1 MADDAT
7 MDFLQDL
14 VSEVEE
20 SVSAVEPFTVNIFTA
35 MILERLEEAGH
46 FDETFPVYQAGHF
59 KDKRGRNIAY
69 RIDGYAYEVER
80 GRLDLFTTIFS
91 GDRDA
96 ARIPAADVTKA
107 LERALRFASACVD
120 GLASSLEPANTDA
133 SDLARLIEA
142 ETGRITSIRVVLL
155 TDGTVGDITSS
166 ADWKGKPL
174 TFKAYDIT
182 RLFRV
187 LGKGETREDI
197 SVDIV
202 ALAGRG
208 LQCLHVPAQ
217 NDDYDA
223 YLSVLPGKVLSQ
235 VYERYGVRLLE
246 LNVRAF
252 LGLQGRKS
260 VNAELRE
267 TIVKKPTMFLAYNN
281 GIVATVDDLEVGQGK
296 AGLEIRS
303 LKGLQIVNGGQT
315 TASLHRA
322 GRRDSDLEHVS
333 VPVKIIKVG
342 GADLSEMVSAISRA
356 ANRQNTVQLA
366 DFSAND
372 PFHQQVEVLANTT
385 WLSDGKGRWFYERA
399 RGAYLAAEY
408 KAAYRK
414 SDEKSFRQ
422 QTPKHRRLSKLDVAR
437 YLSVWSGLPDKVCL
451 GGQKNFQYFM
461 QRLKDEPLP
470 PPDQPWFRRLI
481 ALAVLYRA
489 AEKKIRSMKFPAY
502 GAQITAYVVA
512 GLSHRTGGRID
523 FEGIWSRQ
531 AITPE
536 MERLIGEWASL
547 MDTVLRESAGQ
558 KNPSE
563 WFKKPDCWKSMQ
575 DRLPPF
581 ADPLP
586 QELSYAENELRGE
599 IMGLGEARSVVDYER
614 IARCMEV
621 SGAIWLEVAERGQ
634 KAGVIHYR
642 VAGICRTL
650 AGYAVGGWE
659 KKPTVKQA
667 RPALEAL
674 DAVEKAGL
682 MNQRPQTAG
691 FDEDAEA

>member
-7 MDFLQDL
+7 LDFLQDL

-20 SVSAVEPFTVNIFTA
+20 SVSATEPFTVNIFTS
-35 MILERLEEAGH
+35 LVLQRLEEAGH

-59 KDKRGRNIAY
+59 KDRRGRNVAY
-69 RIDGYAYEVER
+69 RIDGYAYDEER
-80 GRLDLFTTIFS
+80 GRLDLFTTLFS

-96 ARIPAADVTKA
+96 ARISAADVTRA
-107 LERALRFASACVD
+107 LERALRFATACVD

-133 SDLARLIEA
+133 SDLARLIET
-142 ETGRITSIRVVLL
+142 ETERLTAIRIVLL
-155 TDGTVGDITSS
+155 TDGTVGNITSPS
-166 ADWKGKPL
+166 EWKGKPL
-174 TFKAYDIT
+174 TFEAYDIT

-197 SVDIV
+197 FVDLV
-202 ALAGRG
+202 ALSGRG

-260 VNAELRE
+260 VNAELHD

-281 GIVATVDDLEVGQGK
+281 GIVATVDDLEVGQGD
-296 AGLEIRS
+296 AGFEIRS

-322 GRRDSDLEHVS
+322 GRKDSDLEHVA

-399 RGAYLAAEY
+399 RGAYLAAEH
-408 KAAYRK
+408 KAGYRK
-414 SDEKSFRQ
+414 SDEKTFRQ
-422 QTPKHRRLSKLDVAR
+422 QTPKHRRLNKLDVAR
-437 YLSVWSGLPDKVCL
+437 YLSAWAGLPDKVCL

-470 PPDQPWFRRLI
+470 SPDQPWFRRLI
-481 ALAVLYRA
+481 AIAVLYRA

-512 GLSHRTGGRID
+512 GLSHRSGGRID

-531 AITPE
+531 AITSD
-536 MERLIGEWASL
+536 MEQLIGEWAPQI
-547 MDTVLRESAGQ
+547 DRVLRETAGQ

-563 WFKKPDCWKSMQ
+563 WFKKPDCWKTVK
-575 DRLPPF
+575 DHLPSLV
-581 ADPLP
+581 DPLP
-586 QELSYAENELRGE
+586 PELSYADDANSSE
-599 IMGLGEARSVVDYER
+599 MMTSAEARSVVDYDR

-621 SGAIWLEVAERGQ
+621 SGATWLEVAERGQ
-634 KAGVIHYR
+634 KAGIVHFR

-667 RPALEAL
+667 RPAFEAL
-674 DAVEKAGL
+674 VAVEHAGL
-682 MNQRPQTAG
+682 LNHRPQPAG
-691 FDEDAEA
+691 VGEEA